1 MKMTQRVPLTWSDFS
16 ALRWSGIEKPA
27 SRIGKLK
34 LQQYAEK
41 HGFACPKVLG
51 RFDSASKIKL
61 DSVNADAFVLKAEGL
76 WSSEGVY
83 VLHKIMGLHLF
94 YDVKSQRVV
103 SEEQIV
109 QSALELEAKRNKK
122 INFFIEQ
129 RVVDE
134 EAKNIIP
141 LDYKLFTFYDRVEF
155 ILQVDRNYTPA
166 RFCFFDGQFNV
177 IKDDRVQASSH
188 AQQPA
193 AIPRVP
199 ECADQMLRLATDLTK
214 KLKAT
219 FISVDCYAT
228 PDGAVLGE
236 LTHTPGGPW
245 FQRMYYFSDS
255 FELELGRYWRLAYQK
270 LQQDIPLLT
279 VPHEV
284 KLKGKVCRVIY

>member
-1 MKMTQRVPLTWSDFS
+1 MTQRVPLTWSDFS

-27 SRIGKLK
+27 SRMGKLK

-41 HGFACPKVLG
+41 HGFACPNVLG
-51 RFDSASKIKL
+51 RFDSAAAIKL
-61 DSVNADAFVLKAEGL
+61 DSVKADAFVLKAEGL

-83 VLHKIMGLHLF
+83 VLHKIIGLNLF
-94 YDVKSQRVV
+94 YEIKSQRVL
-103 SEEQIV
+103 SEKQII
-109 QSALELEAKRNKK
+109 QAALELEARFNKK
-122 INFFIEQ
+122 IMFFIEQ
-129 RVVDE
+129 RVFDE
-134 EAKNIIP
+134 DSEKIIP

-155 ILQVDRNYTPA
+155 ILQVDRNYTPP

-177 IKDDRVQASSH
+177 INDDRVQVSSY

-193 AIPRVP
+193 ATPRVP
-199 ECADQMLRLATDLTK
+199 KCAEHMLRLAANLTK

-255 FELELGRYWRLAYQK
+255 FELELGRYWRLAYQT